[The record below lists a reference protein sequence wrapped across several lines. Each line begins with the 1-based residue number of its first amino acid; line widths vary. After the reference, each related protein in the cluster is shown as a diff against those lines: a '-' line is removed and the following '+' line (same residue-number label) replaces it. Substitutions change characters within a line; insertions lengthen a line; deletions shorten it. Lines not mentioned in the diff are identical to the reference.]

1 MNHKIKIAAAGSGI
15 LVVAAAVTAIILFS
29 GTEEE
34 SSVYRETAVEYGTL
48 TVGITDESSVSIGTV
63 EQTFDLDIS
72 ALVSSDTQTSG
83 TSSAGGMG
91 GGMGNGMQMFSLET
105 QFTSQSQ
112 SLEIEEVYVTVG
124 QKIEEGDVLYTLTA
138 ESVDKIRNTLQ
149 EDVNETLNEY
159 ETIQTEQKESR
170 LQAQQGYETYI
181 TNGKYAQF
189 IYDNELADL
198 QEAVDDAVQAVNE
211 KQDELN
217 ENLLELTGV
226 QDELNEAN
234 VYLKEAEGAV
244 SENYAGR
251 YDNPY
256 YYTVYENTRETAE
269 ALVEKL
275 TEQVETLTE
284 QNESLTL
291 EIEAA
296 MRKLNQANLEL
307 EKGKLTAKQTYDIDT
322 YYADTASKWYQI
334 QTESLNKEL
343 QNAKSSYEDA
353 QAKLAEFDAYIV
365 DNTVLAG
372 YSGVVTQVE
381 LASGDSVS
389 KDSGL
394 IVLYDQEAVTMDV
407 ALSEEDFQSIDKEGS
422 VNISYTAYPDALYT
436 GVISEVSDAEY
447 DSSTGGLYYTI
458 TITIQGDVSGLY
470 EGMTGDVTFVTK
482 ETKEVFY
489 VSNRA
494 ILRDGTRSYVKM
506 YDADGNII
514 EKDVVTGFSDGV
526 NVEIVEGLSDG
537 DIALIEGKVSG
548 Q

>member
-1 MNHKIKIAAAGSGI
+1 
-15 LVVAAAVTAIILFS
+15 
-29 GTEEE
+29 
-34 SSVYRETAVEYGTL
+34 
-48 TVGITDESSVSIGTV
+48 
-63 EQTFDLDIS
+63 
-72 ALVSSDTQTSG
+72 
-83 TSSAGGMG
+83 
-91 GGMGNGMQMFSLET
+91 MFSFEA

-124 QKIEEGDVLYTLTA
+124 QKIEAGDVLYTLTA

-149 EDVNETLNEY
+149 EDVSETKNEY

-217 ENLLELTGV
+217 ENLLELTRV

-234 VYLKEAEGAV
+234 AYLKEAEGAV

-291 EIEAA
+291 EIEEA

-307 EKGKLTAKQTYDIDT
+307 EKGKLASKQTYDIDT
-322 YYADTASKWYQI
+322 YYSDSASKWYQI
-334 QTESLNKEL
+334 QTESLDKEL

-365 DNTVLAG
+365 DNTVLAE

-447 DSSTGGLYYTI
+447 DSSTGGLYYTV

-506 YDADGNII
+506 YDADGNIM

-537 DIALIEGKVSG
+537 DVALIEGKVSG

>member
-15 LVVAAAVTAIILFS
+15 LVVAAAVAAIILFS

-91 GGMGNGMQMFSLET
+91 GGMQMFSFEA

-124 QKIEEGDVLYTLTA
+124 QKIEAGDVLYTLTA

-149 EDVNETLNEY
+149 EDVSETKNEY

-217 ENLLELTGV
+217 ENLLELTRV

-234 VYLKEAEGAV
+234 AYLKEAEGAV

-291 EIEAA
+291 EIEEA

-307 EKGKLTAKQTYDIDT
+307 EKGKLASKQTYDIDT
-322 YYADTASKWYQI
+322 YYSDSASKWYQI
-334 QTESLNKEL
+334 QTESLDKEL

-365 DNTVLAG
+365 DNTVLAE

-447 DSSTGGLYYTI
+447 DSSTGGLYYTV

-506 YDADGNII
+506 YDADGNIM

-537 DIALIEGKVSG
+537 DVALIEGKVSG